1 MQQRGVHVFLTVLA
15 VTIFLSFSLTSVLAA
30 NETSKDAAVDVES
43 KVSTDTSVNVDA
55 QLSVG
60 AGITPDS
67 NFYWV
72 EKNVLSKFR
81 SDIVNLEK
89 NVAQIKAMV
98 ERKDYESARIALVR
112 YKEYAANIEKN
123 IAPEDKAEVERAIAA
138 INNALKEIESQIPAE
153 QKKEFVEDVRDEG
166 KRVADAARIADTINK
181 LCGELATLDPKQ
193 YATTCRT
200 TKDSP
205 KWQQKEDKR
214 WTEAQKKEAREFGSI
229 MSQCMKT
236 QGRECRCKDIS
247 VSAFADKCA
256 LIAPLATKCEE
267 GDEEACGIMEEA
279 TADMEDLLP
288 PHLQDVLEDIEGG
301 VREEQF
307 DKFMPPECKKA
318 GAKTPKECMR
328 VMFEKNAPEEC
339 IAAAKEGKVDF
350 TSERTMRESC
360 EKLMFLANAPQEC
373 IEKGLKDHRT
383 CGKYMCENN
392 LAQECKDAGLT
403 CERPESVFRKCD
415 EIMRSQRENEGPNRG
430 PGRGFAFGKNCNTVE
445 NKDEKLKCFEEMFN
459 QVQGKGF
466 PGQGPENFGSFND
479 DFVFGEEG
487 QGQGKRE
494 GSGKGQGKNF
504 PEQCVKAGATTREA
518 CEKIMR
524 AESESRSKDMRD
536 YTENFARECRA
547 KGGRWDCGYSNI
559 DPSNPCRCFTDERR
573 EERREEF
580 RPPEQQRPQEGQQ
593 YQRPPEGQQYQQP
606 PTDFRP
612 PEGQQQQPSTTTQ
625 PPSNDGSA
633 TTGGTSSAGTSTSTG
648 TTTGTSTGT
657 STDTSTSTSSGSTS
671 TSPTSTSTSS
681 GSSSGTS
688 SPTTPT
694 TTAPT
699 GGVITGNAFL
709 EYYFD

>member
-1 MQQRGVHVFLTVLA
+1 MQQKGVHTFITVIIVALFLTLSLA
-15 VTIFLSFSLTSVLAA
+15 SVLAA
-30 NETSKDAAVDVES
+30 NETSTSETKT
-43 KVSTDTSVNVDA
+43 STDTSANADA

-81 SDIVNLEK
+81 SDVVNLEK

-98 ERKDYESARIALVR
+98 ERKDYDSARIALAR
-112 YKEYAANIEKN
+112 YKEYAANLEKN
-123 IAPEDKAEVERAIAA
+123 VAPEDKAEVERAIAA

-153 QKKEFVEDVRDEG
+153 QKKEFIDEVRDEG
-166 KRVADAARIADTINK
+166 KRVADAAKIADTINK
-181 LCGELATLDPKQ
+181 LCSELIKIDLVRAAQ
-193 YATTCRT
+193 TCNIN
-200 TKDSP
+200 KDSP
-205 KWQQKEDKR
+205 EWLKKR
-214 WTEAQKKEAREFGSI
+214 GKQWTDAQRKEAREFGAT
-229 MSQCMKT
+229 MRQCMKT
-236 QGRECRCKDIS
+236 QGRDCNCKAIS
-247 VSAFADKCA
+247 VSAFADKCS
-256 LIAPLATKCEE
+256 LIAPLATKCDE

-279 TADMEDLLP
+279 TADMGDLLP
-288 PHLQDVLEDIEGG
+288 PHLQDVLEEIEGG
-301 VREEQF
+301 VRDEQF

-318 GAKTPKECMR
+318 SAKTPKECMR
-328 VMFEKNAPEEC
+328 VMFEKHAPEEC
-339 IAAAKEGKVDF
+339 ITAAKEGKIDF

-360 EKLMFLANAPQEC
+360 EKLMFLANAPPEC
-373 IEKGLKDHRT
+373 IEKGLKDHRA

-430 PGRGFAFGKNCNTVE
+430 PGRGFAFGKNCNAVE

-459 QVQGKGF
+459 QVQGEGF

-479 DFVFGEEG
+479 DSVF
-487 QGQGKRE
+487 RE
-494 GSGKGQGKNF
+494 DRAAGSGKGQGKNF
-504 PEQCVKAGATTREA
+504 PEQCVKAGATTRES
-518 CEKIMR
+518 CEKVMR

-547 KGGRWDCGYSNI
+547 KGGRWDCGFGG
-559 DPSNPCRCFTDERR
+559 SNPCRCFDEERR

-580 RPPEQQRPQEGQQ
+580 RPPEQQRP
-593 YQRPPEGQQYQQP
+593 PEGQQP

-612 PEGQQQQPSTTTQ
+612 QEGQQPPTNTQ
-625 PPSNDGSA
+625 PPSGE
-633 TTGGTSSAGTSTSTG
+633 TTSGTSTGTSTNTGTSSGTTTGTSAG
-648 TTTGTSTGT
+648 TTTGTST
-657 STDTSTSTSSGSTS
+657 STSTSTSSGSSSSSGS
-671 TSPTSTSTSS
+671 TSESTSSSTSTSS
-681 GSSSGTS
+681 GSSSGTGS
-688 SPTTPT
+688 QTTPT

-709 EYYFD
+709 EYYFN